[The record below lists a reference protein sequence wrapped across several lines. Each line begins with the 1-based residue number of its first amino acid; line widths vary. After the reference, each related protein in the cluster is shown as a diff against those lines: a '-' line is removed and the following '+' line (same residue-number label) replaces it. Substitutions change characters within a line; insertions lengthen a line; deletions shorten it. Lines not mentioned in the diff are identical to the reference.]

1 MGCAA
6 LPTALHWR
14 QRTEALMAHLVLG
27 IGTSHTPMLNAP
39 AEDWP
44 RFIERDIRRT
54 NLLDT
59 DGNSTTYEAQLQR
72 APADIE
78 AQIAP
83 ERMAARKDATEA
95 AMSRLG
101 DHLREARLDCLIVVG
116 DDQDELYHPDNMPGI
131 LVYYG
136 DTIRN
141 VPLAPVAEPNWGWRA
156 SARWHED
163 KEPRDYPVDAR
174 LARHLID
181 ALIDREFDVAASAR
195 TPAGEG
201 EGHAIG
207 FVHKRIMKQVVP
219 VVPICINTYY
229 PPNQPTPRRCYRLG
243 RAIREAV
250 ESYPGDAR
258 VGIAGSGGL
267 SHFVVDEELDRGL
280 FDLFQKKDAAAIQS
294 LPRAKLNSGSSEIRN
309 WICVAGAVEHLA
321 LEWWHYEPG
330 YRTPAGTGTGLGFA
344 FWS

>member
-1 MGCAA
+1 
-6 LPTALHWR
+6 
-14 QRTEALMAHLVLG
+14 MAKLVLG
-27 IGTSHTPMLNAP
+27 IGTSHTPMLNTP
-39 AEDWP
+39 PEDWP
-44 RFIERDIRRT
+44 RFIERDTQRT

-59 DGNSTTYEAQLQR
+59 DGRLTSYEAQLKR
-72 APADIE
+72 APADID

-83 ERMAARKDATEA
+83 ARMQARHATVEA

-116 DDQDELYHPDNMPGI
+116 DDQEELYHSGNMPGI

-141 VPLAPVAEPNWGWRA
+141 VPMAPVSNPNWGWKA
-156 SARWHED
+156 NARWHEE
-163 KEPRDYPVDAR
+163 KVPREYPVDAR

-181 ALIDREFDVAASAR
+181 ALIGEEFDLAASDR
-195 TPAGEG
+195 VPEGEG

-207 FVHKRIMKQVVP
+207 FVHKRIMKEIVPIVP
-219 VVPICINTYY
+219 VCINTYY

-243 RAIREAV
+243 QAIRRAV
-250 ESYPGDAR
+250 ESYPRDIR
-258 VGIAGSGGL
+258 VGVAASGGL
-267 SHFVVDEELDRGL
+267 SHFVVDEALDRGL
-280 FDLFQKKDAAAIQS
+280 FDLFRQKDGAAIES
-294 LPRAKLNSGSSEIRN
+294 LPREKLNSGSSEIRN

-321 LEWWHYEPG
+321 LEWSHYEPG

-344 FWS
+344 LWS

>member
-1 MGCAA
+1 
-6 LPTALHWR
+6 
-14 QRTEALMAHLVLG
+14 MAKLVLG

-39 AEDWP
+39 PEDWP
-44 RFIERDIRRT
+44 RFIERDTRRT

-59 DGNSTTYEAQLQR
+59 DGNPTTYEAQLRR
-72 APADIE
+72 APADIA

-83 ERMAARKDATEA
+83 ERMRARHASVEA

-101 DHLREARLDCLIVVG
+101 DHLREALLDCLIVVG
-116 DDQDELYHPDNMPGI
+116 DDQDELYHPENMPGI

-136 DTIRN
+136 ATIRN
-141 VPLAPVAEPNWGWRA
+141 MPLAPVAEPNWGWRA
-156 SARWHED
+156 SARWHEE
-163 KEPRDYPVDAR
+163 KEPRDYPVDAG

-181 ALIDREFDVAASAR
+181 ALVDAEFDIAASAGV
-195 TPAGEG
+195 PDGEG

-207 FVHKRIMKQVVP
+207 FVHRRIMKEAVP
-219 VVPICINTYY
+219 IVPICINTYY
-229 PPNQPTPRRCYRLG
+229 PPNQPTPRRCYKLG
-243 RAIREAV
+243 QAIRQAV
-250 ESYPGDAR
+250 ESYPGNAR

-267 SHFVVDEELDRGL
+267 SHFVVDEELDLGL
-280 FDLFQKKDAAAIQS
+280 FDLFRNKDAAAIQA
-294 LPRAKLNSGSSEIRN
+294 LPRKKLNSGSSEIRN

-344 FWS
+344 LWS